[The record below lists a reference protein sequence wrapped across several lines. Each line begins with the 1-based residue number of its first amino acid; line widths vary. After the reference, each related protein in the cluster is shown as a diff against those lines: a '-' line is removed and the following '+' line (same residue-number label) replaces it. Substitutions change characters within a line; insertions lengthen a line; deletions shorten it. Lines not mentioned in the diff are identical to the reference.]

1 MPITHPET
9 GTRVDEIAPSIYR
22 ISVPVPPSAFP
33 GGFTF
38 NQFLILDDEPL
49 LFHTGPRRMFPRV
62 REAIG
67 HVMDV
72 ARLRWIAFSHFEA
85 DECGALNELLAVAPH
100 AAPVCSILGAAVSIG
115 DVADRAPRPMADGEV
130 LTIGARAVRWIDTP
144 HVPHGMDCGYLFE
157 ESTATLLCGDLLAQ
171 PGAGVAPL
179 TEGDVLGPSEAL
191 RARFGYAKVT
201 DVRRQIEGLAAT
213 NPTTL
218 ACMHGSAFRGDG
230 AAVLRTLAKLLE
242 GDAMREV

>member
-1 MPITHPET
+1 MPITHTET

-38 NQFLILDDEPL
+38 NQFLILDEEPL
-49 LFHTGPRRMFPRV
+49 LFHTGPRRAFPLV
-62 REAIG
+62 SEAIR

-72 ARLRWIAFSHFEA
+72 ARLRWIAFSHLEA

-100 AAPVCSILGAAVSIG
+100 ASPVCGALGAVVSIG
-115 DVADRAPRPMADGEV
+115 DLADRAPRPMADGEV
-130 LTIGARAVRWIDTP
+130 LRLGARAVRWIDTP

-171 PGAGVAPL
+171 PGAGCAPL

-191 RARFGYAKVT
+191 RVKFGYAKVT
-201 DVRRQIEGLAAT
+201 DVRRQIERLAAT
-213 NPTTL
+213 SPTTL
-218 ACMHGSAFRGDG
+218 ACMHGSAFHGDG
-230 AAVLRTLAKLLE
+230 ASVLRALADCIE
-242 GDAMREV
+242 GDATRTA